1 MNFLGATKTL
11 LSYNAFAYCENDVV
25 NMADQSGKVLYEVV
39 KAMYNNPIGFLGLGF
54 YNPNAKNTMD
64 FFSQPWSTKHY
75 CAQKMVGYC
84 DAYDVMAWAMGCFI
98 HCAKSEFYYRGKWW
112 RVELWMGRYGISVG
126 GEIGFYNRKT
136 AVKPYFF
143 NCSKEGFIMSFTL
156 NEYLSKNTT
165 RRLFS
170 IATNSI
176 FKYLAHWW
184 LTGFLFNVNLT
195 KHTLY
200 SRNLQMKAQIS
211 FNDAAMA
218 NMFYKNL
225 RTFGWTNTT
234 ISKSIPYAGGKR
246 VDVVWSSWNATM
258 NTYFKPYDR

>member
-1 MNFLGATKTL
+1 
-11 LSYNAFAYCENDVV
+11 
-25 NMADQSGKVLYEVV
+25 
-39 KAMYNNPIGFLGLGF
+39 
-54 YNPNAKNTMD
+54 
-64 FFSQPWSTKHY
+64 
-75 CAQKMVGYC
+75 
-84 DAYDVMAWAMGCFI
+84 
-98 HCAKSEFYYRGKWW
+98 
-112 RVELWMGRYGISVG
+112 
-126 GEIGFYNRKT
+126 
-136 AVKPYFF
+136 
-143 NCSKEGFIMSFTL
+143 MSFTL

-170 IATNSI
+170 IVTNSN

-195 KHTLY
+195 RHTLY